1 MTYNPYE
8 AAGTQTTV
16 PPMGYGMPPYG
27 TPQPGSAG
35 GDFGPVT
42 QPQGTAPS
50 KTKWAMVI
58 GASAAVI
65 ALGVGA
71 AFLVKPGPSPS
82 PAAISPAPISH
93 VHHTHTPA
101 DNGQGT
107 NTQGT
112 NTQANTQGTNTQAN
126 TQGTNTQANT
136 QGTNTQ
142 GSTGNSP
149 APQPTDTAAEV
160 NEYLDEV
167 DSQGGDFDYVS
178 DSDLLSL
185 GNAACADFE
194 EGDSVDATVDDAL
207 DYAANDS
214 DGLDDQDM
222 GVILGAATDSL
233 CQAYGPE
240 VQSWAQGPDDD

>member
-8 AAGTQTTV
+8 AAGTQTTA
-16 PPMGYGMPPYG
+16 PPTGYAMPPYG
-27 TPQPGSAG
+27 TQPGSAG
-35 GDFGPVT
+35 ADFGPVT
-42 QPQGTAPS
+42 PPQGTAPN

-71 AFLVKPGPSPS
+71 AFLVKPGASPS
-82 PAAISPAPISH
+82 PAAISPAPIH
-93 VHHTHTPA
+93 RVNHPVGNNTPSN
-101 DNGQGT
+101 D
-107 NTQGT
+107 TQGT
-112 NTQANTQGTNTQAN
+112 STQGTSTQANTQGTNTQAS
-126 TQGTNTQANT
+126 TS
-136 QGTNTQ
+136 
-142 GSTGNSP
+142 GSTGYSP

-160 NEYLDEV
+160 NEYLDDV
-167 DSQGGDFDYVS
+167 DGQGGDFDYVS

-194 EGDSVDATVDDAL
+194 EGDSVDATVNDAL
-207 DYAANDS
+207 NYAANDS

-222 GVILGAATDSL
+222 GVILGAATSTI

-240 VQSWAQGPDDD
+240 VQSWAQEQNDD

>member
-16 PPMGYGMPPYG
+16 PPTGYAMPPYG
-27 TPQPGSAG
+27 TPLPGSAG

-42 QPQGTAPS
+42 PPQGTAPS

-71 AFLVKPGPSPS
+71 AFLVKPGASPS
-82 PAAISPAPISH
+82 PAAISPAPIH
-93 VHHTHTPA
+93 QVHHTPATNTPA
-101 DNGQGT
+101 T
-107 NTQGT
+107 NTPATNTPATNTPAT
-112 NTQANTQGTNTQAN
+112 NTQANTQGTD
-126 TQGTNTQANT
+126 
-136 QGTNTQ
+136 TQ
-142 GSTGNSP
+142 GSTGYSP
-149 APQPTDTAAEV
+149 APQPTDTATEV

-194 EGDSVDATVDDAL
+194 EGASVDATVNDAL
-207 DYAANDS
+207 DYAENDS

-222 GVILGAATDSL
+222 GVILGAATDTL

-240 VQSWAQGPDDD
+240 VQSWANGPDDD

>member
-16 PPMGYGMPPYG
+16 PPTGHAMPPYG
-27 TPQPGSAG
+27 TPLPGSAG

-42 QPQGTAPS
+42 PPQGTVPS
-50 KTKWAMVI
+50 KTKWAMAI

-93 VHHTHTPA
+93 VHHTPA
-101 DNGQGT
+101 N
-107 NTQGT
+107 NTQGGT
-112 NTQANTQGTNTQAN
+112 NSQANTQGTNTEAN
-126 TQGTNTQANT
+126 TS
-136 QGTNTQ
+136 
-142 GSTGNSP
+142 GSTGYSP
-149 APQPTDTAAEV
+149 APQPTDTATEV

-194 EGDSVDATVDDAL
+194 EGASVDATVNDAL

-222 GVILGAATDSL
+222 GVILGAATDTL

-240 VQSWAQGPDDD
+240 VQSWADGPDDD